1 MFLLFIGNLKGIL
14 TVSPKCEAI
23 TSNCLDKKMESKF
36 RSRKRD
42 HLEKSWDS
50 NVSILRDQKRFAQ
63 MSSDIKKFLLQSND
77 TDETK
82 KLIEKSKMLQ
92 RHPSSVLNTYDKIYS
107 TLGFEH
113 HEGTDY
119 QLELKIVKTIMMRE
133 ELINSLK
140 YQISLISKQMQRSS
154 GDPNKRDTAVMNAN
168 VILELLS
175 QLREKTLNYLE
186 FLVLWRQSAAE
197 KSPATASAQF
207 QSAESFVPKAFMWE
221 NQNYTMKIIHDLDFL
236 SENGVIVDSLHLLP
250 QQLVANPLMLS
261 NNLEDMNTWMDPY
274 DRAMLDVT
282 NENQIESEAMQH
294 PHFEIRL
301 RLRLAE
307 RMLLQEV
314 ENSSS
319 SQGNNVF
326 ITQTDQSAP
335 SSAIGAN
342 QKVVKVSSS
351 HEVRKNQDNF
361 DLEGEGY
368 LYKGSSVLENDD
380 DSEFGANNEPING
393 GSTLFKLFV
402 VAYFLFSF

>member
-1 MFLLFIGNLKGIL
+1 
-14 TVSPKCEAI
+14 
-23 TSNCLDKKMESKF
+23 MESKF

-42 HLEKSWDS
+42 QLEKSWDS
-50 NVSILRDQKRFAQ
+50 NVSILRDQKRFVQ
-63 MSSDIKKFLLQSND
+63 MTSDIKKFLLQSND
-77 TDETK
+77 TEETK

-92 RHPSSVLNTYDKIYS
+92 RHPLSVLNTYDKIYA

-140 YQISLISKQMQRSS
+140 YQISLISKQIQRSS
-154 GDPNKRDTAVMNAN
+154 GEPNNKDSAVMNAN

-274 DRAMLDVT
+274 DRAMLDIT
-282 NENQIESEAMQH
+282 NENQVESEAMQH
-294 PHFEIRL
+294 PQFEVRL

-307 RMLLQEV
+307 RMLLQEI

-319 SQGNNVF
+319 SQGSNVF

-335 SSAIGAN
+335 SSASAAN
-342 QKVVKVSSS
+342 QKVVKGYERNSY
-351 HEVRKNQDNF
+351 EERKNHDSF
-361 DLEGEGY
+361 DLEGAGY

-380 DSEFGANNEPING
+380 DSEFCANNEPING
-393 GSTLFKLFV
+393 GST
-402 VAYFLFSF
+402 FLTFCCC